1 MAEPS
6 TPPLPGTVKPQ
17 RFRPKFHWE
26 LLACGTT
33 GHELVG
39 LDARTLR
46 PEDRLVAFEEDDGVR
61 WHRCLRCDS
70 WLPFPPP

>member
-39 LDARTLR
+39 LDA
-46 PEDRLVAFEEDDGVR
+46 
-61 WHRCLRCDS
+61 
-70 WLPFPPP
+70 